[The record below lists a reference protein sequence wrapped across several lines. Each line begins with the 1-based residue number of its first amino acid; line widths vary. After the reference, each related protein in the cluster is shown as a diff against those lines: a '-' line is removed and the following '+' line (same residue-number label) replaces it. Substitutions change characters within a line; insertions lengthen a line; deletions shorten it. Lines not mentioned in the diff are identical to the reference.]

1 MINFEQNLKD
11 SGLKI
16 TPQRITILQE
26 IQKAGHATVEEI
38 YENILQIYPSI
49 SLATIYKNLISMC
62 EAGIINEIKPP
73 LQKQRYEINHIPHSH
88 LICQTCGSLQDV
100 DINTGKIVELKEIPS
115 DFEVSAMSISI
126 YGICKKCK
134 ENS

>member
-1 MINFEQNLKD
+1 MNFEQNLKN

-26 IQKAGHATVEEI
+26 IEKVGHATVEEI
-38 YENILQIYPSI
+38 YERILQIYPSI

-73 LQKQRYEINHIPHSH
+73 LQKQRYEINHTPHSH
-88 LICQTCGSLQDV
+88 LICQICGSLQDV
-100 DINTGKIVELKEIPS
+100 EINTAKMIELKEIPN
-115 DFEVSAMSISI
+115 DFQINAMSVSI

-134 ENS
+134 ENL

>member
-1 MINFEQNLKD
+1 MNFEQDLRK

-26 IQKAGHATVEEI
+26 IYKSGHATVEEI

-73 LQKQRYEINHIPHSH
+73 LQKQRYEINHTPHSH
-88 LICQTCGSLQDV
+88 LICQVCGSLQDV
-100 DINTGKIVELKEIPS
+100 DVNVGSMIEFEKLAEG
-115 DFEVSAMSISI
+115 FEVNTMSVSI
-126 YGICKKCK
+126 YGICSKCK
-134 ENS
+134 KEM

>member
-1 MINFEQNLKD
+1 MNFEQNLKE

-26 IQKAGHATVEEI
+26 IYKSGHATVEEI

-73 LQKQRYEINHIPHSH
+73 LQKQRYEINHMPHSH
-88 LICQTCGSLQDV
+88 LICQICGFLQDV
-100 DINTGKIVELKEIPS
+100 DIDVEKITKLKDCIS
-115 DFEVSAMSISI
+115 DFEVSSMSVSV
-126 YGICKKCK
+126 YGVCKNCKKT
-134 ENS
+134 S

>member
-1 MINFEQNLKD
+1 MNFEQNLKE

-16 TPQRITILQE
+16 TPQRMTILHE
-26 IQKAGHATVEEI
+26 IYKSGHATVEEI

-49 SLATIYKNLISMC
+49 SLATIYKNLTSMC

-73 LQKQRYEINHIPHSH
+73 LQKQRYEINHTPHSH
-88 LICQTCGSLQDV
+88 LICQMCGSLQDIDV
-100 DINTGKIVELKEIPS
+100 NLQKFVEIKGIPK
-115 DFEVSAMSISI
+115 DFEVSAMSVSI

-134 ENS
+134 KNS

>member
-1 MINFEQNLKD
+1 MNFEQNLKE

-26 IQKAGHATVEEI
+26 IYKSGHATVEEI
-38 YENILQIYPSI
+38 YENILQIHPSI

-73 LQKQRYEINHIPHSH
+73 LQ
-88 LICQTCGSLQDV
+88 
-100 DINTGKIVELKEIPS
+100 
-115 DFEVSAMSISI
+115 
-126 YGICKKCK
+126 
-134 ENS
+134 

>member
-1 MINFEQNLKD
+1 MNFEQNLKD

-38 YENILQIYPSI
+38 YRSILQIYPSI

-73 LQKQRYEINHIPHSH
+73 LQKQRYEINYTPHSH
-88 LICQTCGSLQDV
+88 LICQICGFLQDV
-100 DINTGKIVELKEIPS
+100 NIDTGRVIDLKEISS
-115 DFEVSAMSISI
+115 DFEINAMSVSV
-126 YGICKKCK
+126 YGVCKKCK
-134 ENS
+134 ENL

>member
-1 MINFEQNLKD
+1 MNFEQNLKE

-16 TPQRITILQE
+16 TPQRIAILQE
-26 IQKAGHATVEEI
+26 ICKSGHATVEEI

-88 LICQTCGSLQDV
+88 LICQICGSLQDV
-100 DINTGKIVELKEIPS
+100 DVNMGKMIELKAIPK
-115 DFEVSAMSISI
+115 DFEVSAMSVSI
-126 YGICKKCK
+126 YGVCKNCKKK
-134 ENS
+134 S